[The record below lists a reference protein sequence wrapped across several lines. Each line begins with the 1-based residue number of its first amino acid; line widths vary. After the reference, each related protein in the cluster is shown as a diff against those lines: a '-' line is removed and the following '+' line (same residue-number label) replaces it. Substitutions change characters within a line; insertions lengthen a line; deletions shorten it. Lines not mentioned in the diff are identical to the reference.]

1 VPTTK
6 GALPASG
13 RAPAAAV
20 LSAALSAAR
29 GGAGVRKVGAS
40 ASVLVGALV
49 LLLGIVAARLG
60 PPARAGEPGLAVA
73 WRPIFQRQTQ
83 PPAPQ
88 DNLMTAEKIALGAR
102 LFADRRLSRGDRSC
116 ASCHLARHAFS
127 EPRRRALAL
136 SGRPLA
142 RNTPPL
148 LDLAWGKRYFW
159 DGRAASLEEQ
169 VVVPIEAPEEM
180 DGHWPTILSRLAA
193 DSDLSAL
200 FRAAFPEEVQPSRV
214 AVAKALACYVRSLV
228 SPATRFDA
236 WVAGDTAALHAN
248 ERRGFGLF
256 VGKGACVLCHVGW
269 RFTDDRFHDVG
280 LKSRDAGQGDL
291 PGGTAGLV
299 AFKTPSLRELTHT
312 APYMHDGSLPTLQA
326 VVRHYSGHFLVRPSL
341 APQLNR
347 RLRLSGRERDDLI
360 AFLRTLSSD
369 HPPAAGP

>member
-1 VPTTK
+1 
-6 GALPASG
+6 
-13 RAPAAAV
+13 V
-20 LSAALSAAR
+20 LNDALSAAR
-29 GGAGVRKVGAS
+29 GGAGARKVVALAAALRG
-40 ASVLVGALV
+40 LV
-49 LLLGIVAARLG
+49 LPLGIIAASPG
-60 PPARAGEPGLAVA
+60 PPACAGEPGLAAA

-88 DNLMTAEKIALGAR
+88 NNPLTDAKIALGAR
-102 LFADRRLSRGDRSC
+102 LFADQRLSRGDRSC
-116 ASCHLARHAFS
+116 ATCHLARYAFS

-142 RNTPPL
+142 RNTPAL

-159 DGRAASLEEQ
+159 DGRAASLELQ

-180 DGHWPTILSRLAA
+180 DGHWPTILSRFAA

-200 FRAAFPEEVQPSRV
+200 FRAAFPEEAQLSRTAVVQ
-214 AVAKALACYVRSLV
+214 ALASYVRSLA

-236 WVAGDTAALHAN
+236 WVAGDPAALSAN
-248 ERRGFGLF
+248 EQRGFGLF

-280 LKSRDAGQGDL
+280 LRSRDAGQGDL

-299 AFKTPSLRELTHT
+299 AFKTPSLRELTRT

-326 VVRHYSGHFLVRPSL
+326 VVRHYSGHFVVRPSL

-347 RLRLSGRERDDLI
+347 SLRLSGRERDELI

-369 HPPAAGP
+369 HPPAAAP